1 MQESIDKHFP
11 QQNDP
16 NREPNW
22 NGKHKGLRTSLIVLE
37 LLHQGKDFLSK
48 KEKEQEQEQNQN
60 QERTPEGKNEY
71 FFQPENSNN
80 SEEPSHNGTNWIESL
95 NNHMN
100 SRLS

>member
-11 QQNDP
+11 ERNDP

-22 NGKHKGLRTSLIVLE
+22 NGKHKGLRTFLIVLE

-48 KEKEQEQEQNQN
+48 KEKEQDQN
-60 QERTPEGKNEY
+60 QERTPDGKSEF
-71 FFQPENSNN
+71 FFQPEISNN
-80 SEEPSHNGTNWIESL
+80 SEESPHNGTDWIESL

-100 SRLS
+100 SLLS